1 MQLTRQVAKT
11 PRVLM
16 AYYPTKGLDVLTA
29 ETTRRLLMD
38 YRAKGG
44 AIVLISEDLDEL
56 FALSDRM
63 MVMFEGNI
71 VGEFEPDSA
80 SMQEIGLLMTGHRK

>member
-1 MQLTRQVAKT
+1 M
-11 PRVLM
+11 
-16 AYYPTKGLDVLTA
+16 LTA

>member
-1 MQLTRQVAKT
+1 
-11 PRVLM
+11 M